1 MKTGKLIDCARRL
14 CNGFFQ
20 RVSSDFNSSTAV
32 YDAGLEETITT
43 VKAEE
48 YPLKSP
54 DVKMGLSSSYSRY
67 ESFDNAIDVYDG
79 ALVALHDPFELPTK
93 KSFHFFMQPDKPQK
107 ILIDVE
113 QTTTDGSVLEEDL
126 EV

>member
-1 MKTGKLIDCARRL
+1 
-14 CNGFFQ
+14 
-20 RVSSDFNSSTAV
+20 VV
-32 YDAGLEETITT
+32 YEDYLENITT

-54 DVKMGLSSSYSRY
+54 DVKMGFRSTFYRY
-67 ESFDNAIDVYDG
+67 DSDDSGIDVYDG
-79 ALVALHDPFELPTK
+79 TLVALHDPFELPTK
-93 KSFHFFMQPDKPQK
+93 SSFHFFMQTDKPQK

-113 QTTTDGSVLEEDL
+113 QTTTDASVLDEDL